1 MTTTIIPM
9 YTHMTESQVK
19 CVEID

>member
-1 MTTTIIPM
+1 MI
-9 YTHMTESQVK
+9 ESQVK